1 MDQEFIQRATE
12 LAKPFWNSSR
22 DYHRK
27 HVNKWNNLNREKLK
41 KCIKKYSLTEKGKI
55 ASKKRSANRC
65 KRMKKAREGLTPQEK
80 RDIFDCFG

>member
-41 KCIKKYSLTEKGKI
+41 KCIKTYTLT
-55 ASKKRSANRC
+55 
-65 KRMKKAREGLTPQEK
+65 
-80 RDIFDCFG
+80 